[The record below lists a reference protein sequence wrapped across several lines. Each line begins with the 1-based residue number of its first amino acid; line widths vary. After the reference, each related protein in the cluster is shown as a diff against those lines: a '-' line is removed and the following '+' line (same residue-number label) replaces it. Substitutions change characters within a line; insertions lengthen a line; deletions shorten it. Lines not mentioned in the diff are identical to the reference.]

1 MSAQGEPTSG
11 GVVDERERSGY
22 STIRA
27 DRCRCVIRLRQCET
41 RRLAGRHR
49 TMTAKHVSV
58 MPVIA
63 VIVHE
68 TLCVCVSSAP
78 LFAAGR
84 PTPLV
89 SCRRSPSARESR
101 MHITPRT
108 WYACWCLVALFTDA
122 RLVKYGKTKRRRD
135 DLKLSST
142 STDGGCPASAKSWAA
157 AVDAAAGGGRNGSA
171 TPRTPPPLTTL
182 WAAAAAAAS
191 RDDVSPA
198 ANGGE
203 LCCDDDRDDSP
214 PLLARVNTS
223 IDWTRP
229 SVENLLEML

>member
-1 MSAQGEPTSG
+1 
-11 GVVDERERSGY
+11 
-22 STIRA
+22 
-27 DRCRCVIRLRQCET
+27 
-41 RRLAGRHR
+41 
-49 TMTAKHVSV
+49 
-58 MPVIA
+58 
-63 VIVHE
+63 
-68 TLCVCVSSAP
+68 
-78 LFAAGR
+78 
-84 PTPLV
+84 
-89 SCRRSPSARESR
+89 

-142 STDGGCPASAKSWAA
+142 STDGGCPASAKAWAA
-157 AVDAAAGGGRNGSA
+157 AVDAATGDGRNGSA